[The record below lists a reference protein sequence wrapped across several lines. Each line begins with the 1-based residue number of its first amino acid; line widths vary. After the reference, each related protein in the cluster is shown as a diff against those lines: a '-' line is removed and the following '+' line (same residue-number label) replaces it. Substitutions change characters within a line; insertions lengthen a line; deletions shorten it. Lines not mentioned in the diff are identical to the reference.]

1 MYVLWKP
8 RAGDRRE
15 RERERY
21 IYIYIYKYD
30 DGVLRVL
37 RPWMYRTCL
46 GFRTQTCE
54 RIHHQS
60 ARLTV
65 IDRYS
70 KQTDISNHSL
80 GLSTPR
86 FRMQSS
92 QARRMKE
99 SQLLLP
105 KEGDSP
111 QRHCMRQGAHQGEHH
126 LKAHTHTHR
135 QGFGFRGSGRGLG
148 FYVFALHERKPQ

>member
-1 MYVLWKP
+1 
-8 RAGDRRE
+8 
-15 RERERY
+15 
-21 IYIYIYKYD
+21 
-30 DGVLRVL
+30 
-37 RPWMYRTCL
+37 MYRTCL

-80 GLSTPR
+80 ALSTPR

-111 QRHCMRQGAHQGEHH
+111 QRHCVRQGAHQGEHH
-126 LKAHTHTHR
+126 LKAHTHTHSDR
-135 QGFGFRGSGRGLG
+135 GLDFEVRVEVWDSRSSRGMRGSPSRLP
-148 FYVFALHERKPQ
+148 ALRLVRATSWCE